1 MNVSNMIHAVDL
13 HACGEPGRV
22 IVGGVLDVPGES
34 MFDKM
39 QHLSQKADSLRLRM
53 LREPRG
59 YPAANCNLILPS
71 NNPEAVAGFVIMEQT
86 EYPGMSGTNTICVV
100 TTLIETGMVEVN
112 EPFTDFKLDTPAGL
126 ISIRAEVSNGK
137 ATNVTFENV
146 PAFSVYTNESI
157 SVPEIGEVKV
167 DVAYGG
173 MFYVILDSEELGLKL
188 SPENGGEIVRVAEMV
203 KAIASEKLPVVHPE
217 NKEISGITIAVVS
230 GPPENPA
237 ATLKNVVV
245 VSTGKLDWDRPET
258 WKGVIDRSPCG
269 TGTCAKMASLFEKN
283 MLDVDTD
290 FIHEGILGTT
300 FTGRLVR
307 KTKVGDYDAVVP
319 TITGRAWITGFAQY
333 VVDDSDPFPE
343 GFTIGD
349 IWGGN

>member
-1 MNVSNMIHAVDL
+1 MIHAVDL

-22 IVGGVLDVPGES
+22 IVGGVLDVPGET
-34 MFDKM
+34 MFEKM
-39 QHLSQKADSLRLRM
+39 QYFEQKADSLRLRM

-71 NNPEAVAGFVIMEQT
+71 NNPEAAAGFIIMEQT

-112 EPFTDFKLDTPAGL
+112 EPFTEFKLDTPAGL
-126 ISIRAEVSNGK
+126 ISIKAEVRNGK
-137 ATNVTFENV
+137 AINVTFENV
-146 PAFSVYTNESI
+146 PAFSVYSNESI
-157 SVPEIGEVKV
+157 YVPEIGEVKV

-188 SPENGGEIVRVAEMV
+188 TPDNGGKIVRNAEMV

-217 NKEISGITIAVVS
+217 NKDISGITIAVVS
-230 GPPENPA
+230 GPPDNPD
-237 ATLKNVVV
+237 ATLKNAVV

-283 MLDVDTD
+283 KLDLETD

-300 FTGRLVR
+300 FTGRLVK
-307 KTKVGDYDAVVP
+307 KTKVGNYDAVVP

-333 VVDDSDPFPE
+333 VLDDSDPFPE
-343 GFTIGD
+343 GYTIGD